1 MKGKINH
8 IWGAVVLSG
17 DHEKYRIKNADYNA
31 VIKAGQTVTFG
42 MQIEYEGDAFSGI
55 RDVLLYDSQW
65 KRETV
70 MPTTS
75 PVVTSQ
81 PATSQPTTTQPTTS
95 QPTTTQPATSQ
106 PATSQPTNLPTDAP
120 KETTTPE
127 NTVVPTKVPQVETEE
142 IEEGDACFFPVENRD
157 WNMDMIRA
165 KDSKV
170 KKAKANPNR
179 KIKVT
184 MLDSGINYSSEV
196 EVKERKNFLGEY
208 EEMNCLY
215 EDESGHGTAIAEILA
230 SNPEKAKEEKKDSNV
245 VETEQG
251 TYTYYD
257 QEEEENLPEETM
269 QSNLEEGDAT
279 LMDLLD
285 SGYEWNEGVNPSIE
299 LYSGKIL
306 DENNET
312 TVDLVVE
319 GIDWAIEKES
329 DILCLSIGME
339 KGSEKLHEA
348 VKRAKKAGI
357 LIVSAVGEGDKAD
370 YPAAYPEVLSVGM
383 TDSMGCYLSAPAEVA
398 TPGDG
403 VISRGFFDSMQ
414 MFSGS
419 SMAVPQVAGLAS
431 ILWQQHPE
439 KDATFIRGLIDIS
452 ANKTEKMENCEYGLI
467 DCSYALESFEAF
479 EKQIEETPELLKKFS
494 KEGTAEE
501 VKEAVDGVENVT
513 TVETEEEIQKLHGN
527 WEKNKHMEVV
537 SKKYKNLWKNGEKYA
552 KTLRRG
558 LSFVDRLDK
567 NPDCYGMREHPW
579 FHGFMGGV
587 SQGKGSKEKT
597 VKSNYMTSVRG
608 LVELADNVRMTGKVK
623 ILQTDSESAPVK
635 NAIQGINK
643 AFATEG

>member
-1 MKGKINH
+1 MFCFSGDARANEKKKEWSGEGYRIEMTDTSACNDGCTVNAIVSNDSQEEIRNWAVVLTKRQGILTNVWNADCSSPSGETYILESKDYNMVISEGESKSFGFQMKDGSLSDIESVQLVKGSKGFTNDLSFVWKETGSWQNHKNIEIQLKNESSHEVRDWEVSFQMKGKINH

-42 MQIEYEGDAFSGI
+42 MQIEYEGDVFSGI

-75 PVVTSQ
+75 PVVT
-81 PATSQPTTTQPTTS
+81 T

-106 PATSQPTNLPTDAP
+106 PATSQPATTQPMTSQPTNLPTDAP

-142 IEEGDACFFPVENRD
+142 IEEGDACFFPVENRE

-230 SNPEKAKEEKKDSNV
+230 SNPEKAKEEKKDSDV

-257 QEEEENLPEETM
+257 QEEEEKLPEETM

-329 DILCLSIGME
+329 DLLCLSIGME

-383 TDSMGCYLSAPAEVA
+383 TDSM
-398 TPGDG
+398 
-403 VISRGFFDSMQ
+403 
-414 MFSGS
+414 
-419 SMAVPQVAGLAS
+419 
-431 ILWQQHPE
+431 
-439 KDATFIRGLIDIS
+439 
-452 ANKTEKMENCEYGLI
+452 
-467 DCSYALESFEAF
+467 
-479 EKQIEETPELLKKFS
+479 
-494 KEGTAEE
+494 
-501 VKEAVDGVENVT
+501 
-513 TVETEEEIQKLHGN
+513 
-527 WEKNKHMEVV
+527 
-537 SKKYKNLWKNGEKYA
+537 
-552 KTLRRG
+552 
-558 LSFVDRLDK
+558 
-567 NPDCYGMREHPW
+567 
-579 FHGFMGGV
+579 
-587 SQGKGSKEKT
+587 
-597 VKSNYMTSVRG
+597 
-608 LVELADNVRMTGKVK
+608 
-623 ILQTDSESAPVK
+623 
-635 NAIQGINK
+635 
-643 AFATEG
+643 